1 MTKYDI
7 RIYPEAR
14 DQLVWHAGF
23 LRNVSED
30 AAERFIKS
38 FTEAI
43 KTLEEMPNRCPVFM
57 EVYRRLIFE
66 KRYMI
71 IFRIDGETVFVEY
84 VLDQRQDHRFIFS

>member
-7 RIYPEAR
+7 RIFPEAR
-14 DQLVWHAGF
+14 EQLIWHACF

-38 FTEAI
+38 FSDAL
-43 KTLEEMPNRCPVFM
+43 KTLEEMPKRCPVFM

-71 IFRIDGETVFVEY
+71 VFRIDGETVFVEH
-84 VLDQRQDHRFIFS
+84 VIDQRQDYRWLFS